1 MSHSKNHYTPPG
13 SDESLAR
20 LMNYSSLWMCQGS
33 DWEAIMRQEAFNTAT
48 QPLEKEKSN
57 SGTLIRLEIGASIIF
72 FGIVLLTQVLN
83 NSNVVSAPLDTHK
96 VEQQAQY

>member
-33 DWEAIMRQEAFNTAT
+33 DWGAMMRQEAEATAT

-57 SGTLIRLEIGASIIF
+57 SGTLIRLEIVASIIF
-72 FGIVLLTQVLN
+72 FGVVLLTIAVN
-83 NSNVVSAPLDTHK
+83 NSYVVSAPLDTHK
-96 VEQQAQY
+96 VQQHAQ